1 MDCQELSKH
10 IYEYCDDSVSPQMYL
25 KVKKHLRD
33 CPSCQQLYKLT
44 RLENEVLRDTTDIPA
59 LSPDFTS
66 RVMGSVGSVR
76 RGTGLLYNRKFWY
89 SGLAAVAVV
98 VLFLFMPQ
106 LLKNPTYVNIADKG
120 NAAPD
125 SVTPLVVST
134 PGNGATV
141 EQLTV
146 AEQITGNQ
154 KSAVQQEMA
163 AAPRSGD
170 ESEAPSTPVYG
181 TPADTSSPPSVLG
194 TKQYFDADT
203 IPENSVPSQKSTA
216 FQPEQDEILMLRA
229 LDTPISAPMATRN
242 GAETVVEDIEPV
254 LTPVNVPPSLQ
265 LLQVD
270 ISTSSRTV
278 YDYASQDGLSR
289 VQIAVDPYI
298 EPEVQLQTLDK
309 ASTEGINLLSRWVKL
324 NGKMVTVTYSGNV
337 SVEELTNLANTV
349 RFQ

>member
-25 KVKKHLRD
+25 RVKKHLKD

-163 AAPRSGD
+163 ADPRSGD
-170 ESEAPSTPVYG
+170 KSDAPSTPVYG
-181 TPADTSSPPSVLG
+181 APADTSSPPSVLG
-194 TKQYFDADT
+194 TKLDFDADT
-203 IPENSVPSQKSTA
+203 IPEDSVANQTLM
-216 FQPEQDEILMLRA
+216 FYEPEQTMPLRA
-229 LDTPISAPMATRN
+229 RETPIAAPSVTQDDSE
-242 GAETVVEDIEPV
+242 GVVEDIEPV

-309 ASTEGINLLSRWVKL
+309 ASTESINLLSRWVKL